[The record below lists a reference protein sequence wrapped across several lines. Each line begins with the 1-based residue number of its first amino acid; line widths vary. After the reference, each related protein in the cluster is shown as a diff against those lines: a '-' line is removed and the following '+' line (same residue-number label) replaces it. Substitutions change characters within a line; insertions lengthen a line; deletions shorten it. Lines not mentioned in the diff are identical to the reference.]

1 VTEISAALVK
11 ELRDL
16 TGAGMM
22 DCKRALQDTNGDLE
36 AAQKLLRERGMAGA
50 AKRAGRETTEGKV
63 GYRVAQDARR
73 GVIVAVGCET
83 EPVSNNEEF
92 LAFAAKVLETV
103 ERDGPGAEEQ
113 LDEERQELAA
123 KLGENVVVAGAARFE
138 AVDGAMIDGYAHPPA
153 NKLGVLVQIRG
164 GSNEL
169 ARKLAMHIAASPGTR
184 WIGREDVPE
193 DIVTAE
199 REIYANSDEVKSK
212 PEQAREKIVE
222 GMLNKRF
229 FAEQVLTDQPWI
241 HETSKSVGEILGDES
256 AEVLEFERLQL
267 G

>member
-1 VTEISAALVK
+1 MAEISAALVK

-36 AAQKLLRERGMAGA
+36 AAKTLLRERGLASA

-63 GYRVAQDARR
+63 GYRIADDAKR

-83 EPVSNNEEF
+83 EPVSNNDEF
-92 LAFAAKVLETV
+92 LAFAAKVLEAV
-103 ERDGPGAEEQ
+103 EREGAGAEQQ
-113 LDEERQELAA
+113 LDEERQELGG
-123 KLGENVVVAGAARFE
+123 KLGENIVVAGAARFE
-138 AVDGAMIDGYAHPPA
+138 AVDGAVIDGYAHPPA
-153 NKLGVLVQIRG
+153 NKLGVLVQVRG

-169 ARKLAMHIAASPGTR
+169 GRKLAMHIAASPGTR
-184 WIGREDVPE
+184 WIGREDVPDE
-193 DIVTAE
+193 IIRAE
-199 REIYANSDEVKSK
+199 REIYTNSDEVQSK
-212 PEQAREKIVE
+212 PEQARDKIVE

-241 HETSKSVGEILGDES
+241 HEASKSVGEVLTEEG

>member
-1 VTEISAALVK
+1 VTEIAAALVK

-22 DCKRALQDTNGDLE
+22 DSKRALQDTNGDLE
-36 AAQKLLRERGMAGA
+36 AARTLLRERGLASA

-63 GYRVAQDARR
+63 NYRVAEDAKR
-73 GVIVAVGCET
+73 GAIVAVGCET
-83 EPVSNNEEF
+83 EPVSNNAEF
-92 LAFAAKVLETV
+92 LAFAAKVLDV
-103 ERDGPGAEEQ
+103 VQRDGAGAEQE
-113 LDEERQELAA
+113 LDEERQELAG
-123 KLGENVVVAGAARFE
+123 KLGENIVVAGAARFE

-164 GSNEL
+164 GSDDL
-169 ARKLAMHIAASPGTR
+169 GRKLAMHIAASPGTR
-184 WIGREDVPE
+184 WIGREDVPDE
-193 DIVTAE
+193 IVTAE
-199 REIYANSDEVKSK
+199 REIYMNSDEVRSK

-229 FAEQVLTDQPWI
+229 FAEQVLTEQPWI
-241 HETSKSVGEILGDES
+241 HEVSKSVGDVLGEEG

>member
-36 AAQKLLRERGMAGA
+36 AAQKLLRERGMASA

-63 GYRVAQDARR
+63 GYRVAEDARR

-92 LAFAAKVLETV
+92 LAFATKVLEAV
-103 ERDGPGAEEQ
+103 ERDGPGAAEQ
-113 LDEERQELAA
+113 LDGERQELAA

-169 ARKLAMHIAASPGTR
+169 ARRLAMHIAASPGTR

-241 HETSKSVGEILGDES
+241 HETSTSVGEILGDEN